1 MRNARKAAFV
11 AEFGELLRKGQGT
24 NVKALALS
32 EDGNTVT
39 ITWLKPDSF
48 PREVPVGGDSDA
60 ALILDVIR
68 KVLY

>member
-1 MRNARKAAFV
+1 MRNARKAEFV
-11 AEFGELLRKGQGT
+11 AEFGELLRKGQAT
-24 NVKALALS
+24 NVQALELS

-39 ITWLKPDSF
+39 ITWLDGS
-48 PREVPVGGDSDA
+48 PRAVQVGGDSDA